1 MTTNRPRS
9 GGKKEGKRMT
19 RQPKYP
25 VQTVMKA
32 IEIINLL
39 AKEGGSQG
47 LGISE
52 FSKEL
57 EMGKSTVHRLLDTL
71 QFYGYIEKDEDSS
84 RYRLGWELYKIGQQ
98 IPQQNQLFNLN
109 PNYLMELGRR
119 TQETVNLGILKRSET
134 VLLSK
139 IEGSRDALRVSVN
152 PGEYESIHATG
163 IGKAVICEMSDDEV
177 RALLN
182 GKETLV
188 AYTAHTITR
197 TEDLLSELR
206 TIRRQGYAVDAEEYC
221 LGLYCIAMPIRDYT
235 EKIIAAVSVSTPT
248 VRMNDEKKRLILD
261 ALGKCAHDI
270 SRALGYPR

>member
-1 MTTNRPRS
+1 
-9 GGKKEGKRMT
+9 MT
-19 RQPKYP
+19 REPKYP

-71 QFYGYIEKDEDSS
+71 QFYGYIEKNEETC
-84 RYRLGWELYKIGQQ
+84 RYRLGWDLYKIGQR

-109 PNYLMELGRR
+109 PSYMIELGRQ
-119 TQETVNLGILKRSET
+119 TQETVNLGILKRNET
-134 VLLSK
+134 VLISK

-163 IGKAVICEMSDDEV
+163 IGKVLISEKNEKEI
-177 RALLN
+177 RELLDN
-182 GKETLV
+182 KEDLNV
-188 AYTAHTITR
+188 YTPHTISKTA
-197 TEDLLSELR
+197 DLLTELQR
-206 TIRRQGYAVDAEEYC
+206 VRQQGYAVDAEEYC
-221 LGLYCIAMPIRDYT
+221 LGLYCIAMPVRDYT
-235 EKIIAAVSVSTPT
+235 ERIIAAVSVSTPT
-248 VRMNDEKKRLILD
+248 VRMNEEKKQQIMD
-261 ALGKCAHDI
+261 ALKKCSHDI
-270 SRALGYPR
+270 SKALGYSA